1 MTPKEEVKLKA
12 ETLLKEISFK
22 APLHYEECIEVALLI
37 VDKILEE
44 TPTRIYWDTY
54 DDETPSAITV
64 WNEVKS
70 ELEALSQHLQVTVAN
85 ISSLKQI

>member
-1 MTPKEEVKLKA
+1 MTKEEVKLKA

-22 APLHYEECIEVALLI
+22 VPLHPEECIEVALLI

-44 TPTRIYWDTY
+44 NPTRMYWDTY
-54 DDETPSAITV
+54 DDETPSAVTV

-70 ELEALSQHLQVTVAN
+70 ELEG
-85 ISSLKQI
+85 LK

>member
-1 MTPKEEVKLKA
+1 MSKEEVKLKA
-12 ETLLKEISFK
+12 ETLLEEISFK

-44 TPTRIYWDTY
+44 NPTRIYWDTY
-54 DDETPSAITV
+54 DDETPSAVTV

-70 ELEALSQHLQVTVAN
+70 ELEALKLN
-85 ISSLKQI
+85 

>member
-1 MTPKEEVKLKA
+1 MAKEEVKLKA

-44 TPTRIYWDTY
+44 SPTRIYWDTY
-54 DDETPSAITV
+54 DDETPSAVTV

-70 ELEALSQHLQVTVAN
+70 ELEALR
-85 ISSLKQI
+85 

>member
-1 MTPKEEVKLKA
+1 MKKEEVKLKA
-12 ETLLKEISFK
+12 EALLKEISLK
-22 APLHYEECIEVALLI
+22 APLHYEECIEVALLL

-70 ELEALSQHLQVTVAN
+70 ELEALR
-85 ISSLKQI
+85 

>member
-1 MTPKEEVKLKA
+1 MTKEEVKLKA

-22 APLHYEECIEVALLI
+22 APLHYEECIEIALLM

-54 DDETPSAITV
+54 YDETPSAITV

-70 ELEALSQHLQVTVAN
+70 ELEAL
-85 ISSLKQI
+85 K